1 MEDNIINVKYS
12 QSGKSKKTNDK
23 GMREMQA
30 RAYEKR
36 KSQYLL
42 IKAPPASGKS
52 RALMFIALDKLRKQ
66 GLKKVIVA
74 VPEKTIGASFK
85 NTNLKDFGFEYN
97 WEINP
102 RYNLT
107 TGGTEK
113 SKVDTFIEFLKSN
126 EDIVICTH
134 ATLRFAYEKLAND
147 DEFNNCLLAI
157 DEFHHISS
165 SENSKLGEILKNII
179 RNTKAHIVAMTGSYF
194 RGDTVAILEPID
206 EEKFDKVTYTYYEQ
220 LDGYEYLKSFGIGFN
235 FYQGKYISALGE
247 VLDTNKKTIIHIP
260 SVNSRESTK
269 DKDNEVDEIYD
280 LIGKHIKL
288 DYKTGVDYIERK
300 TDGKMLKVINLVDD
314 DAHLRKSRVDY
325 LSKLKSVDDLDIII
339 ALGMAKEGFDWAWC
353 EHALTIGYRGSL
365 TEIVQII
372 GRCTRDSSNKTHAQ
386 FTNLIAQPDA
396 TQDETAYTV
405 NTFLKAISAS
415 LLMEQVLTPDIK
427 FKARLSPDDVSDSK
441 ALIFVKGLKE
451 PSTERSKK
459 IIEQDLPDLRA
470 SILSDDDVLKAMTVQ
485 DSKLINKLLIPK
497 VIKKVYPDLEDE
509 EIEEI
514 REHIV
519 ADNFIKGA
527 EFETVHSNIAGTKE
541 FIKAGNKLVEVDKLD
556 INLIDSV
563 NLFQKAYAVMSRKL
577 DVPTFKIIQRI
588 IDEKRMD
595 ITEEEVLA
603 NAHKIKEFYNE
614 HSKLP
619 DINSNDAYE
628 PRLAHIVKY
637 LKKEKAKRENDKIY

>member
-1 MEDNIINVKYS
+1 MKDNIINVQYS

-107 TGGTEK
+107 TGGTDK

-126 EDIVICTH
+126 EDILICTH
-134 ATLRFAYEKLAND
+134 ATLRFAYDKLSND
-147 DEFNNCLLAI
+147 DEFDNCLLAI
-157 DEFHHISS
+157 DEFHHISADGTS
-165 SENSKLGEILKNII
+165 ILGEILKNII

-235 FYQGKYISALGE
+235 FYQGKYLSALKE

-269 DKDNEVDEIYD
+269 DKYNEVDEINA
-280 LIGKHIKL
+280 LIGEYQYR
-288 DYKTGVDYIERK
+288 DDKTGVDYIKREE
-300 TDGKMLKVINLVDD
+300 DGKILKVIDLVDD
-314 DAHLRKSRVDY
+314 DMTQRKLKVDY
-325 LSKLKSVDDLDIII
+325 LSKLENVDDLDIII

-372 GRCTRDSSNKTHAQ
+372 GRCTRDSSNKNHAQ

-527 EFETVHSNIAGTKE
+527 EFETVQSDIAGTKE
-541 FIKAGNKLVEVDKLD
+541 FIKAGNKFVEVEKLD

-563 NLFQKAYAVMSRKL
+563 NIFQKAYAMMSRKL
-577 DVPTFKIIQRI
+577 DVPTFKIIQKI
-588 IDEKRMD
+588 IDEKRME
-595 ITEEEVLA
+595 ITEEEALA
-603 NAHKIKEFYNE
+603 NADKIKDFYNGNG
-614 HSKLP
+614 KLP
-619 DINSNDAYE
+619 DINSNDEYE
-628 PRLAHIVKY
+628 KRLAHILEY
-637 LKKEKAKRENDKIY
+637 LKKQKARRENGNI

>member
-1 MEDNIINVKYS
+1 MEDNIINVQYS

-107 TGGTEK
+107 TGGTDK

-126 EDIVICTH
+126 EDILICTH
-134 ATLRFAYEKLAND
+134 ATLRFAYDKLSND
-147 DEFNNCLLAI
+147 DEFDNCLLAI
-157 DEFHHISS
+157 DEFHHVSADGTSI
-165 SENSKLGEILKNII
+165 LGEILKNII

-194 RGDTVAILEPID
+194 RGDTVAILDPID

-235 FYQGKYISALGE
+235 FYQGKYLSALKE

-269 DKDNEVDEIYD
+269 DKYNEVDEINA
-280 LIGKHIKL
+280 LIGEYQYR
-288 DYKTGVDYIERK
+288 DDKTGVDYIKREE
-300 TDGKMLKVINLVDD
+300 DGKILKVIDLVDD
-314 DAHLRKSRVDY
+314 DMTQRKLKVDY
-325 LSKLKSVDDLDIII
+325 LSKLENVDDLDIII

-372 GRCTRDSSNKTHAQ
+372 GRCTRDSSNKNHAQ

-519 ADNFIKGA
+519 ADNFIKSA
-527 EFETVHSNIAGTKE
+527 EFETVQSDIAGTKE
-541 FIKAGNKLVEVDKLD
+541 FIKAGNKFVEVEKLD

-563 NLFQKAYAVMSRKL
+563 NIFQKAYAMMSRKL
-577 DVPTFKIIQRI
+577 DVPTFKIIQKI
-588 IDEKRMD
+588 IDEKRME
-595 ITEEEVLA
+595 ITEEEALA
-603 NAHKIKEFYNE
+603 NADKIKDFYNGNG
-614 HSKLP
+614 KLP
-619 DINSNDAYE
+619 DINSNDEYE
-628 PRLAHIVKY
+628 KRLAHILEY
-637 LKKEKAKRENDKIY
+637 LKKQKARRENGNI

>member
-1 MEDNIINVKYS
+1 MEDNIINVQYS

-107 TGGTEK
+107 TGGTDK

-126 EDIVICTH
+126 EDILICTH
-134 ATLRFAYEKLAND
+134 ATLRFAYDKLSDD
-147 DEFNNCLLAI
+147 DEFDNCLLAI
-157 DEFHHISS
+157 DEFHHVSADGTSI
-165 SENSKLGEILKNII
+165 LGEILKNII

-235 FYQGKYISALGE
+235 FYQGKYLSALKE

-269 DKDNEVDEIYD
+269 DKYNEVDEINA
-280 LIGKHIKL
+280 LIGEYQYR
-288 DYKTGVDYIERK
+288 DDKTGVDYIKREE
-300 TDGKMLKVINLVDD
+300 DGKILKVIDLVDD
-314 DAHLRKSRVDY
+314 DMTQRKLKVDY
-325 LSKLKSVDDLDIII
+325 LSKLENADDLDIII

-372 GRCTRDSSNKTHAQ
+372 GRCTRDSSNKNHAQ

-427 FKARLSPDDVSDSK
+427 FKARLSPDDVSNSK
-441 ALIFVKGLKE
+441 ALLFVKGLKE
-451 PSTERSKK
+451 PSTEKSKK

-470 SILSDDDVLKAMTVQ
+470 SILSDDDILKAMTVQ

-527 EFETVHSNIAGTKE
+527 EFETVQSDIAGTKE
-541 FIKAGNKLVEVDKLD
+541 FIKAGNKFVEVEKLD

-563 NLFQKAYAVMSRKL
+563 NIFQKAYAMMSRKL
-577 DVPTFKIIQRI
+577 DVPTFKIIQKI
-588 IDEKRMD
+588 IDEKRME
-595 ITEEEVLA
+595 ITEEEALA
-603 NAHKIKEFYNE
+603 NADKIKDFYNGNG
-614 HSKLP
+614 KLP
-619 DINSNDAYE
+619 DINSNDEYE
-628 PRLAHIVKY
+628 KRLAHILEY
-637 LKKEKAKRENDKIY
+637 LKKQKARRENGNI

>member
-1 MEDNIINVKYS
+1 MKDNIINVQYS

-107 TGGTEK
+107 TGGTDK

-126 EDIVICTH
+126 EDILICTH
-134 ATLRFAYEKLAND
+134 ATLRFAYDKLSND
-147 DEFNNCLLAI
+147 DEFDNCLLAI
-157 DEFHHISS
+157 DEFHHVSADGTSI
-165 SENSKLGEILKNII
+165 LGEILKNII

-194 RGDTVAILEPID
+194 RGDTVAILDPID

-235 FYQGKYISALGE
+235 FYQGKYLSALKE

-269 DKDNEVDEIYD
+269 DKYNEVDEINA
-280 LIGKHIKL
+280 LIGEYQYR
-288 DYKTGVDYIERK
+288 DDKTGVDYIKREE
-300 TDGKMLKVINLVDD
+300 DGKILKVIDLVDD
-314 DAHLRKSRVDY
+314 DMTQRKLKVDY
-325 LSKLKSVDDLDIII
+325 LSKLENVDDLDIII

-372 GRCTRDSSNKTHAQ
+372 GRCTRDSSNKNHAQ

-527 EFETVHSNIAGTKE
+527 EFETVQSDIAGTKE
-541 FIKAGNKLVEVDKLD
+541 FIKAGNKFVEVEKLD

-563 NLFQKAYAVMSRKL
+563 NIFQKAYAMMSRKL
-577 DVPTFKIIQRI
+577 DVPTFKIIQKI
-588 IDEKRMD
+588 IDEKRME
-595 ITEEEVLA
+595 ITEEEALA
-603 NAHKIKEFYNE
+603 NADKIKDFYNGNG
-614 HSKLP
+614 KLP
-619 DINSNDAYE
+619 DINSNDEYE
-628 PRLAHIVKY
+628 KRLAHILEY
-637 LKKEKAKRENDKIY
+637 LKKQKARRENGNI

>member
-1 MEDNIINVKYS
+1 MEDNIINVEYS

-107 TGGTEK
+107 TGGTDK

-126 EDIVICTH
+126 EDILICTH
-134 ATLRFAYEKLAND
+134 ATLRFAYDKLSND
-147 DEFNNCLLAI
+147 DEFDNCLLAI
-157 DEFHHISS
+157 DEFHHVSADGTSI
-165 SENSKLGEILKNII
+165 LGEILKNII

-194 RGDTVAILEPID
+194 RGDTVAILDPID

-235 FYQGKYISALGE
+235 FYQGKYLSALKE

-269 DKDNEVDEIYD
+269 DKYNEVDEINA
-280 LIGKHIKL
+280 LIGEYQYR
-288 DYKTGVDYIERK
+288 DDKTGVDYIKREE
-300 TDGKMLKVINLVDD
+300 DGKILKVIDLVDD
-314 DAHLRKSRVDY
+314 DMTQRKLKVDY
-325 LSKLKSVDDLDIII
+325 LSKLENVDDLDIII

-372 GRCTRDSSNKTHAQ
+372 GRCTRDSSNKNHAQ

-527 EFETVHSNIAGTKE
+527 EFETVQSDIAGTKE
-541 FIKAGNKLVEVDKLD
+541 FIKAGNKFVEVEKLD

-563 NLFQKAYAVMSRKL
+563 NIFQKAYAMMSRKL
-577 DVPTFKIIQRI
+577 DVPTFKIIQKI
-588 IDEKRMD
+588 IDEKRME
-595 ITEEEVLA
+595 ITEEEALA
-603 NAHKIKEFYNE
+603 NADKIKDFYNGNG
-614 HSKLP
+614 KLP
-619 DINSNDAYE
+619 DINSNDEYE
-628 PRLAHIVKY
+628 KRLAHILEY
-637 LKKEKAKRENDKIY
+637 LKKQKARRENGNI

>member
-1 MEDNIINVKYS
+1 MEDNIINVQYS

-107 TGGTEK
+107 TGGTDK

-126 EDIVICTH
+126 EDILICTH
-134 ATLRFAYEKLAND
+134 ATLRFAYDKLSND
-147 DEFNNCLLAI
+147 DEFDNCLLAI
-157 DEFHHISS
+157 DEFHHVSADGTSI
-165 SENSKLGEILKNII
+165 LGEILKNII

-194 RGDTVAILEPID
+194 RGDTVAILDPID

-235 FYQGKYISALGE
+235 FYQGKYLSALKE

-269 DKDNEVDEIYD
+269 DKYNEVDEINA
-280 LIGKHIKL
+280 LIGEYQYR
-288 DYKTGVDYIERK
+288 DDKTGVDYIRREE
-300 TDGKMLKVINLVDD
+300 DGKILKVIDLVDD
-314 DAHLRKSRVDY
+314 DMTQRKLKVDY
-325 LSKLKSVDDLDIII
+325 LSKLENVDDLDIII

-372 GRCTRDSSNKTHAQ
+372 GRCTRDSSNKNHAQ

-519 ADNFIKGA
+519 ADNFIKSA
-527 EFETVHSNIAGTKE
+527 EFETVQSDIAGTKE
-541 FIKAGNKLVEVDKLD
+541 FIKAGNKFVEVEKLD

-563 NLFQKAYAVMSRKL
+563 NIFQKAYAMMSRKL
-577 DVPTFKIIQRI
+577 DVPTFKIIQKI
-588 IDEKRMD
+588 IDEKRME
-595 ITEEEVLA
+595 ITEEEALA
-603 NAHKIKEFYNE
+603 NADKIKDFYNGNG
-614 HSKLP
+614 KLP
-619 DINSNDAYE
+619 DINSNDEYE
-628 PRLAHIVKY
+628 KRLAHILEY
-637 LKKEKAKRENDKIY
+637 LKKQKARRENGNI

>member
-1 MEDNIINVKYS
+1 MEDNIINVQYS

-126 EDIVICTH
+126 EDILICTH
-134 ATLRFAYEKLAND
+134 ATLRFAYDKLSND
-147 DEFNNCLLAI
+147 DEFDNCLLAI
-157 DEFHHISS
+157 DEFHHISADGTS
-165 SENSKLGEILKNII
+165 ILGEILKNII

-235 FYQGKYISALGE
+235 FYQGKYLSALKE

-269 DKDNEVDEIYD
+269 DKYNEVDEIYA
-280 LIGKHIKL
+280 LIGEYQYR
-288 DYKTGVDYIERK
+288 DEKTGVDYIKRK
-300 TDGKMLKVINLVDD
+300 EDGKVLKVIDLVDD
-314 DAHLRKSRVDY
+314 DMNQRKIKVEY
-325 LSKLKSVDDLDIII
+325 LSKLENADGLDIII

-441 ALIFVKGLKE
+441 ALLFVKGLKE
-451 PSTERSKK
+451 PSTDRSKK

-497 VIKKVYPDLEDE
+497 VIKKIYPDLEDE

-527 EFETVHSNIAGTKE
+527 EFETVQSDIAGTKE
-541 FIKAGNKLVEVDKLD
+541 FIKAGNKFVEVEKLD

-563 NLFQKAYAVMSRKL
+563 NIFQKAYAMMSRKL
-577 DVPTFKIIQRI
+577 DVPTFKIIQKI
-588 IDEKRMD
+588 IDEKRME
-595 ITEEEVLA
+595 ITEEEALA
-603 NAHKIKEFYNE
+603 NADKIKDFYNE
-614 HSKLP
+614 HGKLP
-619 DINSNDAYE
+619 DINSNDEYE
-628 PRLAHIVKY
+628 KRLAHIFEY
-637 LKKEKAKRENDKIY
+637 LKKQKVRRENGNI

>member
-1 MEDNIINVKYS
+1 
-12 QSGKSKKTNDK
+12 
-23 GMREMQA
+23 MREMQA

-619 DINSNDAYE
+619 DINSNDEYE
-628 PRLAHIVKY
+628 KRLAYIVKY
-637 LKKEKAKRENDKIY
+637 LQKEKAKRENDKI

>member
-1 MEDNIINVKYS
+1 MEDNIINVQYS

-107 TGGTEK
+107 TGGTDK

-126 EDIVICTH
+126 EDILICTH
-134 ATLRFAYEKLAND
+134 ATLRLAYNKLGND
-147 DEFNNCLLAI
+147 DEFDNCLLAI
-157 DEFHHISS
+157 DEFHHISTG
-165 SENSKLGEILKNII
+165 ENSKLGDILKNII

-235 FYQGKYISALGE
+235 FYQGKYLSALGE

-269 DKDNEVDEIYD
+269 DKYNEVEEIYD
-280 LIGKHIKL
+280 LIGKYQYRDDKI
-288 DYKTGVDYIERK
+288 GVDYIKRRE
-300 TDGKMLKVINLVDD
+300 DGKILKVIDLVDD
-314 DAHLRKSRVDY
+314 DINLRKLRVDY

-405 NTFLKAISAS
+405 NTFLKGISAS

-427 FKARLSPDDVSDSK
+427 FKARLSSDDVSDSK
-441 ALIFVKGLKE
+441 ALLFVKGLKE
-451 PSTERSKK
+451 PSTEKSKK

-519 ADNFIKGA
+519 ADNFIKGS
-527 EFETVHSNIAGTKE
+527 EFETVQSDIAGTKE
-541 FIKAGNKLVEVDKLD
+541 FIKAGNKFLEVEKLD

-563 NLFQKAYAVMSRKL
+563 NIFQKAYAMMSRKL
-577 DVPTFKIIQRI
+577 DVPTFKIIQKI
-588 IDEKRMD
+588 IDEKRME
-595 ITEEEVLA
+595 ITEEEALA
-603 NAHKIKEFYNE
+603 NADKIKDFYNGNG
-614 HSKLP
+614 KLP
-619 DINSNDAYE
+619 DINSNDEYE
-628 PRLAHIVKY
+628 KRLAHILEY
-637 LKKEKAKRENDKIY
+637 LKKQKARRENGNI

>member
-1 MEDNIINVKYS
+1 MEDNIINVQYS

-126 EDIVICTH
+126 EDILICTH
-134 ATLRFAYEKLAND
+134 ATLRFAYDKLSND
-147 DEFNNCLLAI
+147 DEFDNCLLAI
-157 DEFHHISS
+157 DEFHHVSADGTSI
-165 SENSKLGEILKNII
+165 LGEILKNII

-235 FYQGKYISALGE
+235 FYQGKYLSALGE

-269 DKDNEVDEIYD
+269 DKYNEVEEIYD
-280 LIGKHIKL
+280 LIGKYQYR
-288 DYKTGVDYIERK
+288 DDKTSVDYIKRK
-300 TDGKMLKVINLVDD
+300 EDGKILKVIDLVDD
-314 DAHLRKSRVDY
+314 DINLRKLRVDY

-353 EHALTIGYRGSL
+353 EYALTIGYRGSL

-427 FKARLSPDDVSDSK
+427 FKARLSPDDVSNSK
-441 ALIFVKGLKE
+441 ALLFVKGLKE
-451 PSTERSKK
+451 PSTEKSKK

-519 ADNFIKGA
+519 ADNFIKSA
-527 EFETVHSNIAGTKE
+527 EFETVQSDIAGTKE
-541 FIKAGNKLVEVDKLD
+541 FIKAGNKFVEVEKLD

-563 NLFQKAYAVMSRKL
+563 NIFQKAYAMMSRKL
-577 DVPTFKIIQRI
+577 DVPTFKIIQKI
-588 IDEKRMD
+588 IDEKRME
-595 ITEEEVLA
+595 ITEEEALA
-603 NAHKIKEFYNE
+603 NADKIKDFYNE
-614 HSKLP
+614 HAKLP
-619 DINSNDAYE
+619 DINSNNEYE
-628 PRLAHIVKY
+628 KRLAHIFEY
-637 LKKEKAKRENDKIY
+637 LKKQKARRENGNI

>member
-1 MEDNIINVKYS
+1 MEDNIINVQYS
-12 QSGKSKKTNDK
+12 QSGRSKKTNNK

-36 KSQYLL
+36 KSRYLL

-107 TGGTEK
+107 TGGTDK

-126 EDIVICTH
+126 EDILICTH
-134 ATLRFAYEKLAND
+134 ATLRFAYDKLGND
-147 DEFNNCLLAI
+147 DEFDNCLLAI
-157 DEFHHISS
+157 DEFHHISTG
-165 SENSKLGEILKNII
+165 ENSKLGDILKNII

-235 FYQGKYISALGE
+235 FYQGKYLSALGE

-269 DKDNEVDEIYD
+269 DKYNEVEEIYD
-280 LIGKHIKL
+280 LIGKYQYRDDKI
-288 DYKTGVDYIERK
+288 GVDYIKRRE
-300 TDGKMLKVINLVDD
+300 DGKILKVIDLVDD
-314 DAHLRKSRVDY
+314 DINLRKLRVDY

-386 FTNLIAQPDA
+386 FTNLIAQPDV

-427 FKARLSPDDVSDSK
+427 FKARLSSDDVSDSK
-441 ALIFVKGLKE
+441 ALLFVKGLKE
-451 PSTERSKK
+451 PSTEKSKK

-497 VIKKVYPDLEDE
+497 VIKKVYPDLEEE

-519 ADNFIKGA
+519 ADNFIKGS
-527 EFETVHSNIAGTKE
+527 EFETVQSDIAGTKE
-541 FIKAGNKLVEVDKLD
+541 FIKAGNKFLEVEKLD

-563 NLFQKAYAVMSRKL
+563 NIFQKAYAMMSRKL
-577 DVPTFKIIQRI
+577 DVPTFKIIQKI
-588 IDEKRMD
+588 IDEKRME
-595 ITEEEVLA
+595 ITEEEALA
-603 NAHKIKEFYNE
+603 NADKIKDFYNE
-614 HSKLP
+614 YAKLP
-619 DINSNDAYE
+619 DINSNDEYE
-628 PRLAHIVKY
+628 KRLAHIFEY
-637 LKKEKAKRENDKIY
+637 LKKQKARRENGNI

>member
-1 MEDNIINVKYS
+1 MEDNIINVQYS

-107 TGGTEK
+107 TGGTDK

-126 EDIVICTH
+126 EDILICTH
-134 ATLRFAYEKLAND
+134 ATLRFAYDKLSND
-147 DEFNNCLLAI
+147 DEFDNCLLAI
-157 DEFHHISS
+157 DEFHHVSADGTSI
-165 SENSKLGEILKNII
+165 LGEILKNII

-235 FYQGKYISALGE
+235 FYQGKYLSALKE

-269 DKDNEVDEIYD
+269 DKYNEVDEINA
-280 LIGKHIKL
+280 LIGEYQYR
-288 DYKTGVDYIERK
+288 DDKTGVDYIKREE
-300 TDGKMLKVINLVDD
+300 DGKILKVIDLVDD
-314 DAHLRKSRVDY
+314 DMTQRKLKVDY
-325 LSKLKSVDDLDIII
+325 LSKLENVDDLDIII

-372 GRCTRDSSNKTHAQ
+372 GRCTRDSSNKNHAQ

-527 EFETVHSNIAGTKE
+527 EFETVQSDIAGTKE
-541 FIKAGNKLVEVDKLD
+541 FIKAGNKFVEVEKLD

-563 NLFQKAYAVMSRKL
+563 NIFQKAYAMMSRKL
-577 DVPTFKIIQRI
+577 DVPTFKIIQKI
-588 IDEKRMD
+588 IDEKRME
-595 ITEEEVLA
+595 ITEEEALA
-603 NAHKIKEFYNE
+603 NADKIKDFYNGNG
-614 HSKLP
+614 KLP
-619 DINSNDAYE
+619 DINSNDEYE
-628 PRLAHIVKY
+628 KRLAHILEY
-637 LKKEKAKRENDKIY
+637 LKKQKARRENGNI

>member
-1 MEDNIINVKYS
+1 MEDNIINVEYS

-107 TGGTEK
+107 TGGTDK

-126 EDIVICTH
+126 EDILICTH
-134 ATLRFAYEKLAND
+134 ATLRFAYDKLSND
-147 DEFNNCLLAI
+147 DEFDNCLLAI
-157 DEFHHISS
+157 DEFHHVSADGTSI
-165 SENSKLGEILKNII
+165 LGEILKNII

-194 RGDTVAILEPID
+194 RGDTVAILDPID

-235 FYQGKYISALGE
+235 FYQGKYLSALKE

-269 DKDNEVDEIYD
+269 DKYNEVDEINA
-280 LIGKHIKL
+280 LIGEYQYR
-288 DYKTGVDYIERK
+288 DDKTGVDYIKREE
-300 TDGKMLKVINLVDD
+300 DGKILKVIDLVDD
-314 DAHLRKSRVDY
+314 DMTQRKLKVDY
-325 LSKLKSVDDLDIII
+325 LSKLENVDDLDIII

-372 GRCTRDSSNKTHAQ
+372 GRCTRDSSNKNHAQ

-519 ADNFIKGA
+519 ADNFIKSA
-527 EFETVHSNIAGTKE
+527 EFETVQSDIAGTKE
-541 FIKAGNKLVEVDKLD
+541 FIKAGNKFVEVEKLD

-563 NLFQKAYAVMSRKL
+563 NIFQKAYAMMSRKL
-577 DVPTFKIIQRI
+577 DVPTFKIIQKI
-588 IDEKRMD
+588 IDEKRME
-595 ITEEEVLA
+595 ITEEEALA
-603 NAHKIKEFYNE
+603 NADKIKDFYNGNG
-614 HSKLP
+614 KLP
-619 DINSNDAYE
+619 DINSNDEYE
-628 PRLAHIVKY
+628 KRLAHILEY
-637 LKKEKAKRENDKIY
+637 LKKQKARRENGNI

>member
-1 MEDNIINVKYS
+1 MENNIIDVKYS

-459 IIEQDLPDLRA
+459 IIEKDLPDLRA

-485 DSKLINKLLIPK
+485 NSKLINKLLIPK

-603 NAHKIKEFYNE
+603 NAHKIIEFYNE

-619 DINSNDAYE
+619 DINSNDEYE
-628 PRLAHIVKY
+628 KRLAYIVKY
-637 LKKEKAKRENDKIY
+637 LQKEKAKRENDKI

>member
-1 MEDNIINVKYS
+1 MEDNIINVQYS

-107 TGGTEK
+107 TGGTDK

-126 EDIVICTH
+126 EDILICTH
-134 ATLRFAYEKLAND
+134 ATLRFAYDKLSDD
-147 DEFNNCLLAI
+147 DEFDNCLLAI
-157 DEFHHISS
+157 DEFHHVSADRTSI
-165 SENSKLGEILKNII
+165 LGEILKNII

-220 LDGYEYLKSFGIGFN
+220 LDGYEYLKNFGIGFN
-235 FYQGKYISALGE
+235 FYQGKYLSALKE

-269 DKDNEVDEIYD
+269 DKYNEVDEINA
-280 LIGKHIKL
+280 LIGEYQYR
-288 DYKTGVDYIERK
+288 DDKTGVDYIKREE
-300 TDGKMLKVINLVDD
+300 DGKILKVIDLVDD
-314 DAHLRKSRVDY
+314 DMTQRKLKVDY
-325 LSKLKSVDDLDIII
+325 LSKLENADDLDIII

-372 GRCTRDSSNKTHAQ
+372 GRCTRDSSNKNHAQ

-527 EFETVHSNIAGTKE
+527 EFETVQSDIAGTKE
-541 FIKAGNKLVEVDKLD
+541 FIKAGNKFVEVEKLD

-563 NLFQKAYAVMSRKL
+563 NIFQKAYAMMSRKL
-577 DVPTFKIIQRI
+577 DVPTFKIIQKI
-588 IDEKRMD
+588 IDEKRME
-595 ITEEEVLA
+595 ITEEEALA
-603 NAHKIKEFYNE
+603 NADKIKDFYNGNG
-614 HSKLP
+614 KLP
-619 DINSNDAYE
+619 DINSNDEYE
-628 PRLAHIVKY
+628 KRLAHILEY
-637 LKKEKAKRENDKIY
+637 LKKQKARRENGNI

>member
-1 MEDNIINVKYS
+1 MEDNIINVQYS

-107 TGGTEK
+107 TGGTDK

-126 EDIVICTH
+126 EDILICTH
-134 ATLRFAYEKLAND
+134 ATLRFAYDKLSND
-147 DEFNNCLLAI
+147 DEFDNCLLAI
-157 DEFHHISS
+157 DEFHHVSADGTSI
-165 SENSKLGEILKNII
+165 LGEILKNII

-194 RGDTVAILEPID
+194 RGDTVAILDPID

-235 FYQGKYISALGE
+235 FYQGKYLSALKE

-269 DKDNEVDEIYD
+269 DKYNEVDEINA
-280 LIGKHIKL
+280 LIGEYQYR
-288 DYKTGVDYIERK
+288 DDKTGVDYIKREE
-300 TDGKMLKVINLVDD
+300 DGKILKVIDLVDD
-314 DAHLRKSRVDY
+314 DMTQRKLKVDY
-325 LSKLKSVDDLDIII
+325 LSKLENVDDLDIII

-372 GRCTRDSSNKTHAQ
+372 GRCTRDSSNKNHAQ

-527 EFETVHSNIAGTKE
+527 EFETVQSDIAGTKE
-541 FIKAGNKLVEVDKLD
+541 FIKAGNKFVEVEKLD

-563 NLFQKAYAVMSRKL
+563 NIFQKAYAMMSRKL
-577 DVPTFKIIQRI
+577 DVPTFKIIQKI
-588 IDEKRMD
+588 IDEKRME
-595 ITEEEVLA
+595 ITEEEALA
-603 NAHKIKEFYNE
+603 NADKIKDFYNGNG
-614 HSKLP
+614 KLP
-619 DINSNDAYE
+619 DINSNDEYE
-628 PRLAHIVKY
+628 KRLAHILEY
-637 LKKEKAKRENDKIY
+637 LKKQKARRENGNI

>member
-1 MEDNIINVKYS
+1 MEDNIINVQYS

-107 TGGTEK
+107 TGGTDK

-126 EDIVICTH
+126 EDILICTH
-134 ATLRFAYEKLAND
+134 ATLRFAYDKLSDD
-147 DEFNNCLLAI
+147 DEFDNCLLAI
-157 DEFHHISS
+157 DEFHHVSADGTSI
-165 SENSKLGEILKNII
+165 LGEILKNII

-235 FYQGKYISALGE
+235 FYQGKYLSALKE

-260 SVNSRESTK
+260 SVNSIESTK
-269 DKDNEVDEIYD
+269 DKYNEVDEINA
-280 LIGKHIKL
+280 LIGEYQYR
-288 DYKTGVDYIERK
+288 DDKTGVDYIKREE
-300 TDGKMLKVINLVDD
+300 DGKILKVIDLVDD
-314 DAHLRKSRVDY
+314 DMTQRKLKVDY
-325 LSKLKSVDDLDIII
+325 LSKLENADDLDIII

-372 GRCTRDSSNKTHAQ
+372 GRCTRDSSNKNHAQ

-527 EFETVHSNIAGTKE
+527 EFETVQSDIAGTKE
-541 FIKAGNKLVEVDKLD
+541 FIKAGNKFVEVEKLD

-563 NLFQKAYAVMSRKL
+563 NIFQKAYAMMSRKL
-577 DVPTFKIIQRI
+577 DVPTFKIIQKI
-588 IDEKRMD
+588 IDEKRME
-595 ITEEEVLA
+595 ITEEEALA
-603 NAHKIKEFYNE
+603 NADKIKDFYNGNG
-614 HSKLP
+614 KLP
-619 DINSNDAYE
+619 DINSNDEYE
-628 PRLAHIVKY
+628 KRLAHILEY
-637 LKKEKAKRENDKIY
+637 LKKQKARRENGNI

>member
-1 MEDNIINVKYS
+1 MEDNIINVEYS

-126 EDIVICTH
+126 EDILICTH
-134 ATLRFAYEKLAND
+134 ATLRFAYDKLSND
-147 DEFNNCLLAI
+147 DEFDNCLLAI
-157 DEFHHISS
+157 DEFHHVSIGEDSR
-165 SENSKLGEILKNII
+165 LGDILKNII
-179 RNTKAHIVAMTGSYF
+179 RNTKAHIIAMTGSYF
-194 RGDTVAILEPID
+194 RGDTVAILDPID

-235 FYQGKYISALGE
+235 FYQGKYLSALKE

-269 DKDNEVDEIYD
+269 DKYNEVDEINA
-280 LIGKHIKL
+280 LIGEYQYR
-288 DYKTGVDYIERK
+288 DDKTGVDYIKREE
-300 TDGKMLKVINLVDD
+300 DGKILKVIDLVDD
-314 DAHLRKSRVDY
+314 DMTQRKLKVDY
-325 LSKLKSVDDLDIII
+325 LSKLENVDDLDIII

-372 GRCTRDSSNKTHAQ
+372 GRCTRDSSNKNHAQ

-519 ADNFIKGA
+519 ADNFIKSA
-527 EFETVHSNIAGTKE
+527 EFETVQSDIAGTKE
-541 FIKAGNKLVEVDKLD
+541 FIKAGNKFVEVEKLD

-563 NLFQKAYAVMSRKL
+563 NIFQKAYAMMSRKL
-577 DVPTFKIIQRI
+577 DVPTFKIIQKI
-588 IDEKRMD
+588 IDEKRME
-595 ITEEEVLA
+595 ITEEEALA
-603 NAHKIKEFYNE
+603 NADKIKDFYNGNG
-614 HSKLP
+614 KLP
-619 DINSNDAYE
+619 DINSNDEYE
-628 PRLAHIVKY
+628 KRLAHILEY
-637 LKKEKAKRENDKIY
+637 LKKQKARRENGNI

>member
-247 VLDTNKKTIIHIP
+247 VLDTNKKTVIHIP

-619 DINSNDAYE
+619 DINSNDEYE
-628 PRLAHIVKY
+628 KRLAYIVKY
-637 LKKEKAKRENDKIY
+637 LQKEKAKRENDKI

>member
-1 MEDNIINVKYS
+1 MENNIIDVKYS

-441 ALIFVKGLKE
+441 ALLFVKGLKE
-451 PSTERSKK
+451 PSTDRSKK

-470 SILSDDDVLKAMTVQ
+470 SILSDDDVLKAMTIQ

-541 FIKAGNKLVEVDKLD
+541 FIKAGNKFVEVDKLD

-619 DINSNDAYE
+619 DINSNDEYE
-628 PRLAHIVKY
+628 KRLAYIVKY
-637 LKKEKAKRENDKIY
+637 LQKEKAKRENDKI

>member
-1 MEDNIINVKYS
+1 MEDNIINVQYS
-12 QSGKSKKTNDK
+12 QSGKSKKNNDK

-36 KSQYLL
+36 KSHYLL

-107 TGGTEK
+107 TGGTDK

-126 EDIVICTH
+126 EDILICTH
-134 ATLRFAYEKLAND
+134 ATLRFAYDKLSND
-147 DEFNNCLLAI
+147 DEFDNCLLAI
-157 DEFHHISS
+157 DEFHHVSADGTSI
-165 SENSKLGEILKNII
+165 LGEILKNII

-194 RGDTVAILEPID
+194 RGDTVAILDPID

-235 FYQGKYISALGE
+235 FYQGKYLSALKE

-269 DKDNEVDEIYD
+269 DKYNEVDEINA
-280 LIGKHIKL
+280 LIGEYQYR
-288 DYKTGVDYIERK
+288 DDKTGVDYIKREE
-300 TDGKMLKVINLVDD
+300 DGKILKVIDLVDD
-314 DAHLRKSRVDY
+314 DMTQRKLKVDY
-325 LSKLKSVDDLDIII
+325 LSKLENVDDLDIII

-372 GRCTRDSSNKTHAQ
+372 GRCTRDSSNKNHAQ

-527 EFETVHSNIAGTKE
+527 EFETVQSDIAGTKE
-541 FIKAGNKLVEVDKLD
+541 FIKAGNKFVEVEKLD

-563 NLFQKAYAVMSRKL
+563 NIFQKAYAMMSRKL
-577 DVPTFKIIQRI
+577 DVPTFKIIQKI
-588 IDEKRMD
+588 IDEKRME
-595 ITEEEVLA
+595 ITEEEALA
-603 NAHKIKEFYNE
+603 NADKIKDFYNGNG
-614 HSKLP
+614 KLP
-619 DINSNDAYE
+619 NINSNDEYE
-628 PRLAHIVKY
+628 KRLAHILEY
-637 LKKEKAKRENDKIY
+637 LKKQKARRENGNI

>member
-1 MEDNIINVKYS
+1 MKDNIINVQYS

-107 TGGTEK
+107 TGGTDK

-126 EDIVICTH
+126 EDILICTH
-134 ATLRFAYEKLAND
+134 ATLRFAYDKLSND
-147 DEFNNCLLAI
+147 DEFDNCLLAI
-157 DEFHHISS
+157 DEFHHVSADGTSI
-165 SENSKLGEILKNII
+165 LGEILKNII

-235 FYQGKYISALGE
+235 FYQGKYLSALKE

-269 DKDNEVDEIYD
+269 DKYNEVDEINA
-280 LIGKHIKL
+280 LIGEYQYR
-288 DYKTGVDYIERK
+288 DDKTGVDYIKREE
-300 TDGKMLKVINLVDD
+300 DGKILKVIDLVDD
-314 DAHLRKSRVDY
+314 DMTQRKLKVDY
-325 LSKLKSVDDLDIII
+325 LSKLENVDDLDIII

-372 GRCTRDSSNKTHAQ
+372 GRCTRDSSNKNHAQ

-527 EFETVHSNIAGTKE
+527 EFETVQSDIAGTKE
-541 FIKAGNKLVEVDKLD
+541 FIKAGNKFVEVEKLD

-563 NLFQKAYAVMSRKL
+563 NIFQKAYAMMSRKL
-577 DVPTFKIIQRI
+577 DVPTFKIIQKI
-588 IDEKRMD
+588 IDEKRME
-595 ITEEEVLA
+595 ITEEEALA
-603 NAHKIKEFYNE
+603 NADKIKDFYNGNG
-614 HSKLP
+614 KLP
-619 DINSNDAYE
+619 DINSNDEYE
-628 PRLAHIVKY
+628 KRLAHILEY
-637 LKKEKAKRENDKIY
+637 LKKQKARRENGNI

>member
-1 MEDNIINVKYS
+1 MEDNIINVQYS

-107 TGGTEK
+107 TGGTDK

-126 EDIVICTH
+126 EDILICTH
-134 ATLRFAYEKLAND
+134 ATLRFAYDKLSDD
-147 DEFNNCLLAI
+147 DEFDNCLLAI
-157 DEFHHISS
+157 DEFHHVSADGTSI
-165 SENSKLGEILKNII
+165 LGEILKNII

-235 FYQGKYISALGE
+235 FYQGKYLSALKE

-269 DKDNEVDEIYD
+269 DKYNEVDEINA
-280 LIGKHIKL
+280 LIGEYQYR
-288 DYKTGVDYIERK
+288 DDKTGVDYIKREE
-300 TDGKMLKVINLVDD
+300 DGKILKVIDLVDD
-314 DAHLRKSRVDY
+314 DMTQRKLKVDY
-325 LSKLKSVDDLDIII
+325 LSKLENADDLDIII

-372 GRCTRDSSNKTHAQ
+372 GRCTRDSSNKNHAQ

-527 EFETVHSNIAGTKE
+527 EFETVQSDIAGTKE
-541 FIKAGNKLVEVDKLD
+541 FIKAGNKFVEVEKLD

-563 NLFQKAYAVMSRKL
+563 NIFQKAYAMMSRKL
-577 DVPTFKIIQRI
+577 DVPTFKIIQKI
-588 IDEKRMD
+588 IDEKRME
-595 ITEEEVLA
+595 ITEEEALA
-603 NAHKIKEFYNE
+603 NADKIKDFYNGNG
-614 HSKLP
+614 KLP
-619 DINSNDAYE
+619 DINSNDEYE
-628 PRLAHIVKY
+628 KRLAHILEY
-637 LKKEKAKRENDKIY
+637 LKKQKARRENGNI

>member
-1 MEDNIINVKYS
+1 MEDNIINVQYS

-107 TGGTEK
+107 TGGTDK

-126 EDIVICTH
+126 EDILICTH
-134 ATLRFAYEKLAND
+134 ATLRFAYDKLSDD
-147 DEFNNCLLAI
+147 DEFDNCLLAI
-157 DEFHHISS
+157 DEFHHVSADRTSI
-165 SENSKLGEILKNII
+165 LGEILKNII

-235 FYQGKYISALGE
+235 FYQGKYLSALKE

-269 DKDNEVDEIYD
+269 DKYNEVDEINA
-280 LIGKHIKL
+280 LIGEYQYR
-288 DYKTGVDYIERK
+288 DDKTGVDYIKREE
-300 TDGKMLKVINLVDD
+300 DGKILKVIDLVDD
-314 DAHLRKSRVDY
+314 DMTQRKLKVDY
-325 LSKLKSVDDLDIII
+325 LSKLENADDLDIII

-372 GRCTRDSSNKTHAQ
+372 GRCTRDSSNKNHAQ

-527 EFETVHSNIAGTKE
+527 EFETVQSDIAGTKE
-541 FIKAGNKLVEVDKLD
+541 FIKAGNKFVEVEKLD

-563 NLFQKAYAVMSRKL
+563 NIFQKAYAMMSRKL
-577 DVPTFKIIQRI
+577 DVPTFKIIQKI
-588 IDEKRMD
+588 IDEKRME
-595 ITEEEVLA
+595 ITEEEALA
-603 NAHKIKEFYNE
+603 NADKIKDFYNGNG
-614 HSKLP
+614 KLP
-619 DINSNDAYE
+619 DINSNDEYE
-628 PRLAHIVKY
+628 KRLAHILEY
-637 LKKEKAKRENDKIY
+637 LKKQKARRENGNI